1 MRSAVVK
8 EHGLC
13 SNSLSND
20 HMLNKFKSEISCKV
34 KSYDKRQ
41 HTLLHNPNYAR
52 GNKDSKDAKANE
64 SIDGSRN
71 QNTHYQNL
79 FETTTTTTTT
89 TISLLQFNPVIFNNG
104 NRTITINALLGQWS

>member
-41 HTLLHNPNYAR
+41 HTLLHNQNYAR
-52 GNKDSKDAKANE
+52 GNKDSKDTKANE
-64 SIDGSRN
+64 STDGSRN

-79 FETTTTTTTT
+79 FKTTTTT
-89 TISLLQFNPVIFNNG
+89 TISLLQFIPVIFHNG

>member
-13 SNSLSND
+13 SNSLSHD

-41 HTLLHNPNYAR
+41 HTLLHNQNYAR
-52 GNKDSKDAKANE
+52 GNKDSKDTKANE

-79 FETTTTTTTT
+79 FKTTTTT
-89 TISLLQFNPVIFNNG
+89 TISLLQFIPVIFHNG